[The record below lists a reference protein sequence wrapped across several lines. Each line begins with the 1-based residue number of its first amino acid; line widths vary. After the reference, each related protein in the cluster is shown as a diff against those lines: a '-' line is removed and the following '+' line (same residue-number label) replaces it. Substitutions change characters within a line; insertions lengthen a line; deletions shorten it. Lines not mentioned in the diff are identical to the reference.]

1 MTDSK
6 PNRAEYMRAY
16 YQANKERLAAA
27 HRARRSD
34 ATRANEQRCRDKK
47 KVLREI
53 EEMPRG
59 PAVWGDEC

>member
-6 PNRAEYMRAY
+6 PSRAEYMRAY

-27 HRARRSD
+27 QRARRSD
-34 ATRANEQRCRDKK
+34 CRDKK
-47 KVLREI
+47 RVLREI
-53 EEMPRG
+53 KEMPRG